1 MRARALTRIRTWTW
15 TRTTEQRRARV
26 GTVIPAE
33 PTTPNV
39 TQWVENPTGGRERGP
54 RAIVRAWIEALV
66 RPRRFFPV
74 GVAPGDQ
81 APGLVFAMG
90 VVLVASL
97 LRLALAG
104 ETIFG
109 TSYPTLGGRRLLSV
123 ALVLALL
130 VALVAPLVLHLVAA
144 LQTLLLLAFAP
155 DRAGVSE
162 TVQVIGYA
170 SAPCVF
176 VGVPSPLVV
185 VLATGYGTALLTIGI
200 AEIHGLSTA
209 RAAALSALPAAIVFG
224 LGFGGFDA
232 LETLLRTWGTV

>member
-1 MRARALTRIRTWTW
+1 M
-15 TRTTEQRRARV
+15 
-26 GTVIPAE
+26 
-33 PTTPNV
+33 

-54 RAIVRAWIEALV
+54 RAVVRAWFEALV
-66 RPRRFFPV
+66 RPRRFFRA

-104 ETIFG
+104 ETLFG
-109 TSYPTLGGRRLLSV
+109 TAYPTLGGRRTLSV

-144 LQTLLLLAFAP
+144 AQTLLLLAFAP
-155 DRAGVSE
+155 ERGGVSE

-170 SAPCVF
+170 TAPCVF

-185 VLATGYGTALLTIGI
+185 ALATAYGAALLAIGI
-200 AEIHGLSTA
+200 GEIHRLSIV

-232 LETLLRTWGTV
+232 LETLLRTWGI

>member
-1 MRARALTRIRTWTW
+1 M
-15 TRTTEQRRARV
+15 
-26 GTVIPAE
+26 
-33 PTTPNV
+33 
-39 TQWVENPTGGRERGP
+39 TQWVENPTGGRDRGP
-54 RAIVRAWIEALV
+54 RAIVRAWIEALA
-66 RPRRFFPV
+66 RPRRFFSA

-81 APGLVFAMG
+81 APGLVFAVG

-97 LRLALAG
+97 VRLALAG

-109 TSYPTLGGRRLLSV
+109 TAYPTLGGRRLLSI

-170 SAPCVF
+170 TAPCVF
-176 VGVPSPLVV
+176 VGVPSPIVV
-185 VLATGYGTALLTIGI
+185 ALAAGYGTALLAIGT
-200 AEIHGLSTA
+200 AEIHRVSLA
-209 RAAALSALPAAIVFG
+209 RAAALSAIPAAIVFG

-232 LETLLRTWGTV
+232 LETLLRTRGTI

>member
-1 MRARALTRIRTWTW
+1 M
-15 TRTTEQRRARV
+15 
-26 GTVIPAE
+26 
-33 PTTPNV
+33 
-39 TQWVENPTGGRERGP
+39 TQWVENPTGGRDRGP
-54 RAIVRAWIEALV
+54 RGVARAWLEAV
-66 RPRRFFPV
+66 IRPRRFFPV

-97 LRLALAG
+97 VRLALAG

-109 TSYPTLGGRRLLSV
+109 SAYPTLGGRRLLSIV
-123 ALVLALL
+123 LVIAVI

-144 LQTLLLLAFAP
+144 LQTFLLIPFAP

-170 SAPCVF
+170 TAPCVF

-185 VLATGYGTALLTIGI
+185 ALAAGYGTALLAIGI
-200 AEIHGLSTA
+200 AEIHRLSLA

-232 LETLLRTWGTV
+232 LETLLWTRGI

>member
-1 MRARALTRIRTWTW
+1 M
-15 TRTTEQRRARV
+15 
-26 GTVIPAE
+26 
-33 PTTPNV
+33 
-39 TQWVENPTGGRERGP
+39 TQWVENPTGGRDRGP
-54 RAIVRAWIEALV
+54 RAIARAWLEAVV

-81 APGLVFAMG
+81 APGLVFAIG

-109 TSYPTLGGRRLLSV
+109 TPYPTFGGRRVLSV
-123 ALVLALL
+123 VLVLALL
-130 VALVAPLVLHLVAA
+130 ASLVAPLVLHLVAA
-144 LQTLLLLAFAP
+144 IQTLLLLAFAP

-170 SAPCVF
+170 TAPCVF
-176 VGVPSPLVV
+176 VGVPSPFVV
-185 VLATGYGTALLTIGI
+185 ALAAGYGTALLAIGI
-200 AEIHGLSTA
+200 AEIHRLSLA
-209 RAAALSALPAAIVFG
+209 RAAALSAIPAAIVFG

-232 LETLLRTWGTV
+232 LETLLWTRGI